1 MFPNELSNLSFFV
14 CTLSRQEV
22 THCILLFLLIR
33 FDQGFDIGYI
43 LVGM

>member
-22 THCILLFLLIR
+22 THYILLFLLIR